1 MSDIFQPKHL
11 DYERSPYTG
20 LTRESWIEA
29 AEYLLNGIFQNIR
42 DFKDP
47 VVMPRKETQVTY
59 PHSADAVWEFQAE
72 YFEGLA
78 RSLFIAAPLIHI
90 KPELTLNDIGVRN
103 YYKSH
108 ILRAC
113 TPGDS
118 VYVGSYAACRELSK
132 DPNPFRAFQQTVE
145 TCALVICLWMSKEE
159 IWDTYTKAQ
168 KDVIADFLLEYAH
181 GNTVP
186 QNWRLFNMLDMAF
199 LGMEGYEI
207 DADIM
212 REHAQAILAYYAGDG
227 WYRDGHSFDYYSCW
241 AFNVYAPLWNKWY
254 GYEHEPYLAK
264 KFEENSNALM
274 KTYADFFDADGLT
287 NMWGRSSI
295 YRNAAT
301 SAFDGNMMLENY
313 AADPGLA
320 RRISSGSLM
329 QFMGRSDFLY
339 KGVPTLGFYGQFMPL
354 VQGYSCAESP
364 LWLGKAFLCLHL
376 PAEHPFWTATENNG
390 TWEKLCGNEVKT
402 TTLDGPALCFSNH
415 KASGETILRSGKVVK
430 HKKDEHGMWNYSKL
444 CFNTKYPWESAPSK
458 EVEAQQY
465 VLHDLT
471 DDTYDKANVT
481 FWHGEKDGVLYR
493 RQFFGYEMETECHWI
508 QAVSLADYTVPYGIM
523 RADKLRLFKKPVVL
537 TLGAYGFPDNGTE
550 ITEREADYK
559 GGKAHVVIL
568 KGRDFTGREKQLA
581 MTIYDGW
588 DCLKTVNSKGTNPD
602 SEKSIVV
609 YAETARKNH
618 NHYEQAILVS
628 QVITKEEHGDFTDEE
643 LFPIRK
649 ITYTAPQAKGGY
661 GPVIITHKDGMTKTI
676 DFDGIEGRNI
686 NTALRFLTGFG
697 RKLPL
702 YQVHGCLCAIVHK
715 VLFGEDSYLFR
726 TMPQC
731 TGGNCAAAFFPFYED
746 LYPIS
751 ALHDFRLEWGNQ
763 VFRNFCGLF
772 GCKKGVRD

>member
-59 PHSADAVWEFQAE
+59 PYSADAVWEFQAE

-287 NMWGRSSI
+287 NMWGRSNI

-550 ITEREADYK
+550 MTEREADYE
-559 GGKAHVVIL
+559 GGKAHAVIL
-568 KGRDFTGREKQLA
+568 KGRDFTGRGKQLA

-649 ITYTAPQAKGGY
+649 ITYTDPQAKGGY

-676 DFDGIEGRNI
+676 DFDGIEGR
-686 NTALRFLTGFG
+686 LML
-697 RKLPL
+697 
-702 YQVHGCLCAIVHK
+702 
-715 VLFGEDSYLFR
+715 
-726 TMPQC
+726 
-731 TGGNCAAAFFPFYED
+731 
-746 LYPIS
+746 
-751 ALHDFRLEWGNQ
+751 
-763 VFRNFCGLF
+763 
-772 GCKKGVRD
+772 